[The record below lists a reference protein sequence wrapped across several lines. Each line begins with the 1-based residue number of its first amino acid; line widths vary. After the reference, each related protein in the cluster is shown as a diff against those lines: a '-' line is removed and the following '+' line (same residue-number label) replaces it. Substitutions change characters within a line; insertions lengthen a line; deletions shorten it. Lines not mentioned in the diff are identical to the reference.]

1 LHLYLLVGSLI
12 GMQGETADHIL
23 ETAHTLISDMGYSA
37 FSYADI
43 ADAVHISKAS
53 IHHHFPTKANL
64 VVVVLRA
71 HRERFLQSAEMLA
84 QRVDDPLARLQA
96 YVQHWEGCIRDQK
109 RPFCIAALL
118 AAELPS
124 LPEEVRVEVQQH
136 FLELSGW
143 IRTTLEEGVRKR
155 SLKLQGTAEDEAQ
168 MFMAVVHGAMLSARA
183 LGSAEVFHAATSG
196 ALQRISTR
204 KQ

>member
-1 LHLYLLVGSLI
+1 
-12 GMQGETADHIL
+12 MQGETADRIL
-23 ETAHTLISDMGYSA
+23 HTAHTLISDRGYSA

-43 ADAVHISKAS
+43 SDTVHISKAS

-64 VVVVLRA
+64 VVSVLKA
-71 HRERFLQSAEMLA
+71 HRDRFLQSTQTLTEK
-84 QRVDDPLARLQA
+84 VDDPLARLQA
-96 YVQHWEGCIRDQK
+96 YVNHWEGCIRDNK

-124 LPEEVRVEVQQH
+124 LPEEVRFEVQQH

-143 IRTTLEEGVRKR
+143 IRKTLEDGVKRR

-168 MFMAVVHGAMLSARA
+168 TFMALVHGAMLSARA
-183 LGSAEVFHAATSG
+183 LGNADVFHAATTN
-196 ALQRISTR
+196 ALQRISR
-204 KQ
+204 A